1 MKTIFFD
8 NDGVMCLST
17 EWGGRMKKIKKWKLN
32 NPESQG
38 YVNDPK
44 IPAHI
49 KMDNFNSKAV
59 KVLNEI
65 LELTDAEIVVSS
77 DWKLHC
83 TLEQLQDMFKEYGV
97 IKSPIDVTP
106 DNVLKRMS
114 DLEGNRVNEITGWL
128 NNHPEVTHWVAIDDL
143 DLSKLPNFVQTKKMK
158 EGIKQSGI
166 KEQILKFLV

>member
-1 MKTIFFD
+1 MKVIFLD

-17 EWGGRMKKIKKWKLN
+17 EWGGRMKKIKKWKLE
-32 NPESQG
+32 NPESEG

-49 KMDNFNSKAV
+49 KMDNFNAKAV
-59 KVLNEI
+59 KILNEV

-83 TLEQLQDMFKEYGV
+83 TLGQLQDMFKVYGV
-97 IKSPIDVTP
+97 SKSPIDFTP
-106 DNVLKRMS
+106 NVVLKTMS
-114 DLEGNRVNEITGWL
+114 DLESNRVTEIANWL
-128 NNHPEVTHWVAIDDL
+128 NNHPEVTHWVTIDDL
-143 DLSKLPNFVQTKKMK
+143 DLSALPNFVHTKKMK

-166 KEQILKFLV
+166 KEQILKFLL